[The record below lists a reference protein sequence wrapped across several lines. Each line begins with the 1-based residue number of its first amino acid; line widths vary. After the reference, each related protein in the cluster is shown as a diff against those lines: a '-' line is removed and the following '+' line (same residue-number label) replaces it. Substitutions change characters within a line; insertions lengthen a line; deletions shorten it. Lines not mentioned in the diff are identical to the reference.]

1 MPVTKSNAIPRPDLG
16 VLVQERSLKAA
27 DQGFIASQVLP
38 YFFTPLKSSEYPFI
52 PAEAA
57 IKHVKTKRAPR
68 SGYARDDYAFDFKD
82 YVCHEYGFE
91 SPLDDTELK
100 LYRRFFDAEAV
111 ASDRAMTIVLR
122 DYEMRVAE
130 LVQDPAIFDH
140 AAATKKWDNYA
151 EANPLADVTARK
163 KVMRKKGIM
172 PNALI
177 INYDTYLDLGQC
189 SNVLERINITN
200 PDREQGELPI
210 SALSAYFKLPYIFVA
225 GGVVNV
231 APEGKVVD
239 AQDIWDPTMA
249 VLARVSSGGPDLRE
263 LSLGRT
269 MVWEDDT
276 PDTVM
281 VEEYRSEEVR
291 GTVYRA
297 RMHVDELI
305 QFTGAAGIIT
315 GLK

>member
-1 MPVTKSNAIPRPDLG
+1 MPISKSNAIPRPDLA
-16 VLVQERSLKAA
+16 VLAHERSLKAA
-27 DQGFIASQVLP
+27 EQGFIASQVLP
-38 YFFTPLKSSEYPFI
+38 YFFTPLKSAEYPFI
-52 PAEAA
+52 PAAAA
-57 IKHVKTKRAPR
+57 IKHVDTKRAPR
-68 SGYARDDYAFDFKD
+68 SAYARDDYSFDFKD

-100 LYRRFFDAEAV
+100 LFRRYFDAESV
-111 ASDRAMTIVLR
+111 ASDRAMTMVLR
-122 DYEMRVAE
+122 DFEMRVAE
-130 LVQDPAIFDH
+130 LVQDPVSFDN
-140 AAATKKWDNYA
+140 AAAAKKWDNYA

-189 SNVLERINITN
+189 AKVLERINITN
-200 PDREQGELPI
+200 PAREEGELPL
-210 SALSAYFKLPYIFVA
+210 SALSTYFKVPYVIVA

-231 APEGKVVD
+231 APEGKTVD
-239 AQDIWDPTMA
+239 ARDIWDPSMA
-249 VLARVSSGGPDLRE
+249 VLARISSGGQDLRE
-263 LSLGRT
+263 IALGRT

-281 VEEYRSEEVR
+281 VEEYREEQVR
-291 GTVYRA
+291 GTVFRA

-305 QFTGAAGIIT
+305 QFTGAASIIT
-315 GLK
+315 DLK